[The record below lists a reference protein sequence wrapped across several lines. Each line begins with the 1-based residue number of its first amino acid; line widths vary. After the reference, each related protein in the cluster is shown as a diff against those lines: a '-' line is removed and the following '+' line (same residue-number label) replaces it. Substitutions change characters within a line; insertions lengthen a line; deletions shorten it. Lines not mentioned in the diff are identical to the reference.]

1 MNTKIKIK
9 ARNVSELFKML
20 EMSGDNLCTL
30 EFDLEVSKTIIKI
43 LDNYCEDWNFSDSK
57 EETISPDPNTK
68 LEDYK
73 IPTPPNIPNSIEEDK
88 NYTPVRPYS
97 QPDQING
104 WGDKNEQQSQGT
116 TYYTSSLCV
125 KDYNSLATLVEA
137 IFRVYKQSPNI
148 KFESGLFYNTLEIEY
163 NLVASSPIS
172 IEHSLIAM
180 IIETYYN
187 KATINEA
194 IEDTIE
200 KLRGLWIT
208 KKLSDHI
215 GVTSL
220 TKVLYGGTK

>member
-9 ARNVSELFKML
+9 ARNVNELLKLL
-20 EMSGDNLCTL
+20 EKSGDTLCTL
-30 EFDLEVSKTIIKI
+30 ELDLEVSKSVIKI
-43 LDNYCEDWNFSDSK
+43 LDNYCEDWDFADSK
-57 EETISPDPNTK
+57 KGTISPDPNTK
-68 LEDYK
+68 LGDYK
-73 IPTPPNIPNSIEEDK
+73 IPTPPNISN
-88 NYTPVRPYS
+88 S

-104 WGDKNEQQSQGT
+104 CGDKTEEEQQPQGT

-137 IFRVYKQSPNI
+137 IFRLYKQSPNI

-172 IEHSLIAM
+172 VEHSLIAM

-187 KATINEA
+187 KATIREA
-194 IEDTIE
+194 IEDTVE
-200 KLRGLWIT
+200 KLRGLWLS
-208 KKLSDHI
+208 KKLSDHP

>member
-9 ARNVSELFKML
+9 ARNVNELLKLL
-20 EMSGDNLCTL
+20 EKSGDTLCTL
-30 EFDLEVSKTIIKI
+30 ELDLEVSKSIIKI
-43 LDNYCEDWNFSDSK
+43 LDNYCEDWDFADSK
-57 EETISPDPNTK
+57 EKTINPNTS
-68 LEDYK
+68 
-73 IPTPPNIPNSIEEDK
+73 NSIEEDK
-88 NYTPVRPYS
+88 NYTPVRPYP

-104 WGDKNEQQSQGT
+104 WGDKIEEEQQPKGT

-137 IFRVYKQSPNI
+137 IFRLYKQSPNI

-163 NLVASSPIS
+163 NLVASSKIS
-172 IEHSLIAM
+172 VEHSLIAM

-187 KATINEA
+187 KATIGEA

-200 KLRGLWIT
+200 KLRGLWLT
-208 KKLSDHI
+208 KKLSDHP

-220 TKVLYGGTK
+220 TKVLYGGGK

>member
-9 ARNVSELFKML
+9 ARNVNELLKLL
-20 EMSGDNLCTL
+20 EKSGDTLCTFEL
-30 EFDLEVSKTIIKI
+30 DLEVSKTIIKI
-43 LDNYCEDWNFSDSK
+43 LDNYCEDWDFTDSK
-57 EETISPDPNTK
+57 EETISPDPN
-68 LEDYK
+68 
-73 IPTPPNIPNSIEEDK
+73 IPNSIEKDK
-88 NYTPVRPYS
+88 NYTSARPYS
-97 QPDQING
+97 QSDQING
-104 WGDKNEQQSQGT
+104 WGDKIEEEEQKPQGT

-137 IFRVYKQSPNI
+137 IFRLYKQSPNI

-172 IEHSLIAM
+172 VEHSLIAM

-187 KATINEA
+187 KATIREA

-200 KLRGLWIT
+200 KLRGLWLT
-208 KKLSDHI
+208 KKLSDHP

>member
-9 ARNVSELFKML
+9 ARNVNELLKLL
-20 EMSGDNLCTL
+20 EKSGETLCNLEL
-30 EFDLEVSKTIIKI
+30 ELEVSKSVIKI
-43 LDNYCEDWNFSDSK
+43 LDNYCEDW
-57 EETISPDPNTK
+57 DP
-68 LEDYK
+68 K
-73 IPTPPNIPNSIEEDK
+73 IPDSIEEDK
-88 NYTPVRPYS
+88 NYTFVRPYS

-104 WGDKNEQQSQGT
+104 WGDKIEEEQQPQGT

-125 KDYNSLATLVEA
+125 KDYNSLAILVEA
-137 IFRVYKQSPNI
+137 IFRLYKQSPNI

-172 IEHSLIAM
+172 VEHSLIAM

-187 KATINEA
+187 KATIGEA
-194 IEDTIE
+194 IEDTVE
-200 KLRGLWIT
+200 KLRGLWLT
-208 KKLSDHI
+208 KKLSDHP

>member
-9 ARNVSELFKML
+9 ARNVNELLKLL
-20 EMSGDNLCTL
+20 EKSGDTLCNLEL
-30 EFDLEVSKTIIKI
+30 DLEVSKSTIKI
-43 LDNYCEDWNFSDSK
+43 LDNYCEDWDFVDNKERVIDDSNPK
-57 EETISPDPNTK
+57 TK
-68 LEDYK
+68 LGDYK
-73 IPTPPNIPNSIEEDK
+73 ISDIPSIAENEDPKESEE
-88 NYTPVRPYS
+88 P
-97 QPDQING
+97 
-104 WGDKNEQQSQGT
+104 QGT

-137 IFRVYKQSPNI
+137 IFRLYKQSPNI

-172 IEHSLIAM
+172 VEHSLIAM

-187 KATINEA
+187 KATIGEA

-200 KLRGLWIT
+200 KLRGLWLT
-208 KKLSDHI
+208 KKLSDHP

>member
-9 ARNVSELFKML
+9 ASNVNELLKLL
-20 EMSGDNLCTL
+20 EKSGDTLCTL
-30 EFDLEVSKTIIKI
+30 ELDLEVSKSTIKI
-43 LDNYCEDWNFSDSK
+43 LDNYCEDWDFADSK
-57 EETISPDPNTK
+57 EETVRPD
-68 LEDYK
+68 
-73 IPTPPNIPNSIEEDK
+73 PNIPNSIEEDK

-172 IEHSLIAM
+172 IEHSLITM

>member
-9 ARNVSELFKML
+9 ARNVNELLKLL
-20 EMSGDNLCTL
+20 EKSGDTLCTL
-30 EFDLEVSKTIIKI
+30 ELDLEVSKSVIKI
-43 LDNYCEDWNFSDSK
+43 LDNYCEDWDFADSK
-57 EETISPDPNTK
+57 KETISPDPNTK
-68 LEDYK
+68 LGDYK
-73 IPTPPNIPNSIEEDK
+73 IPTPPNIPNS
-88 NYTPVRPYS
+88 
-97 QPDQING
+97 QHDQING
-104 WGDKNEQQSQGT
+104 CGDNTEEEQQPQGT

-137 IFRVYKQSPNI
+137 IFRLYKQSPNI

-172 IEHSLIAM
+172 VEHSLIAM

-187 KATINEA
+187 KATIREA
-194 IEDTIE
+194 IEDTVE
-200 KLRGLWIT
+200 KLRGLWLT
-208 KKLSDHI
+208 KKLSDHP

>member
-9 ARNVSELFKML
+9 ARNVNELLKLL
-20 EMSGDNLCTL
+20 EESGDTLCTL
-30 EFDLEVSKTIIKI
+30 ELDLEVSKSVIKI
-43 LDNYCEDWNFSDSK
+43 LDNYCEDWDFADSK
-57 EETISPDPNTK
+57 KETISPDPNTK
-68 LEDYK
+68 LGDYK
-73 IPTPPNIPNSIEEDK
+73 IPTPPNIPNS
-88 NYTPVRPYS
+88 

-104 WGDKNEQQSQGT
+104 CGDKIEEEQQPQGT

-137 IFRVYKQSPNI
+137 IFRLYKQSPNI

-172 IEHSLIAM
+172 VEHSLIAM

-187 KATINEA
+187 KATIREA

-200 KLRGLWIT
+200 KLRGLWLT
-208 KKLSDHI
+208 KKLSDHP

>member
-9 ARNVSELFKML
+9 ARNVSELLKML

-57 EETISPDPNTK
+57 EETISPDPN
-68 LEDYK
+68 
-73 IPTPPNIPNSIEEDK
+73 IPNSIEEDK
-88 NYTPVRPYS
+88 NYIPVRPYS

>member
-9 ARNVSELFKML
+9 ARNVNELLKLL
-20 EMSGDNLCTL
+20 EKSGDTLCTL
-30 EFDLEVSKTIIKI
+30 ELDLEVSKSVIKI
-43 LDNYCEDWNFSDSK
+43 LDNYCEDWDFADSK
-57 EETISPDPNTK
+57 KETISPDPNTK
-68 LEDYK
+68 LGDYK
-73 IPTPPNIPNSIEEDK
+73 IPTPTNIPN
-88 NYTPVRPYS
+88 S

-104 WGDKNEQQSQGT
+104 CGDKTEEEQQPQGT

-137 IFRVYKQSPNI
+137 IFRLYKQSPNI

-172 IEHSLIAM
+172 VEHSLIAM

-187 KATINEA
+187 KATIREA
-194 IEDTIE
+194 IEDTVE
-200 KLRGLWIT
+200 KLRGLWLT
-208 KKLSDHI
+208 KKLSDHP

-220 TKVLYGGTK
+220 TQVLYGGTK

>member
-1 MNTKIKIK
+1 MNTRIKIK

-57 EETISPDPNTK
+57 EKTISPD
-68 LEDYK
+68 
-73 IPTPPNIPNSIEEDK
+73 PNIPNSIEEDK

>member
-9 ARNVSELFKML
+9 ARNVNELLKML
-20 EMSGDNLCTL
+20 EKSEDTLCTL
-30 EFDLEVSKTIIKI
+30 ELDLEVSKSTIKI
-43 LDNYCEDWNFSDSK
+43 LDNYCEDWGFVDSK
-57 EETISPDPNTK
+57 EKAIDPDPKTK
-68 LEDYK
+68 LGDYK
-73 IPTPPNIPNSIEEDK
+73 IPDIYGHTENEDPK
-88 NYTPVRPYS
+88 NLE
-97 QPDQING
+97 QP
-104 WGDKNEQQSQGT
+104 QGT

-137 IFRVYKQSPNI
+137 IFRLYKQSPNI

-163 NLVASSPIS
+163 NLVASSS
-172 IEHSLIAM
+172 VSVEHSLIAM

-194 IEDTIE
+194 IEDTVE
-200 KLRGLWIT
+200 KLRGLWLT
-208 KKLSDHI
+208 KKLSDHP